1 MQVQSRLLEE
11 PAFRDTVAVL
21 QAGQARLRT
30 HMRVRTASR
39 LQQGMERCLA
49 LSRARAARAQRVERL
64 KRNLEKSRS
73 GFEGAD
79 PQRMP
84 ALTSTSPSRG
94 SAAELSDLQL
104 LPAQRQSSAAQHFRA
119 DSAGGGAQQGGDGGA
134 DGAHGTSGEAEQTAG
149 AHCNVLTQKSMPSRQ
164 QAAHTN
170 FVALHSMCAAS
181 PNTEGRISS
190 IHGPFEHATSCTQA
204 QAFRQPQQ
212 RLPRSLTQQAHR

>member
-1 MQVQSRLLEE
+1 MLWVIRPGVTSSTCASEDASECLVQVQSRLLEE

-39 LQQGMERCLA
+39 LQQGMKRCLA
-49 LSRARAARAQRVERL
+49 LSRARAARARRVERL

-104 LPAQRQSSAAQHFRA
+104 LPAQRQFGLATSAAQHFRA
-119 DSAGGGAQQGGDGGA
+119 DSAGAGVEQGGDGDA
-134 DGAHGTSGEAEQTAG
+134 DGAQGTSEEAEQTTG
-149 AHCNVLTQKSMPSRQ
+149 AYCNLLNQT
-164 QAAHTN
+164 
-170 FVALHSMCAAS
+170 
-181 PNTEGRISS
+181 
-190 IHGPFEHATSCTQA
+190 
-204 QAFRQPQQ
+204 
-212 RLPRSLTQQAHR
+212 